1 LEAVS
6 PESRRTGTG
15 NSMRRGRAAR
25 AFITD
30 NPVIWREARL
40 RFWREWSR
48 LRKVGFV
55 VGAAAILALLAFASR
70 RAMGNAPLELR
81 QALVM
86 VYGMALGL
94 GGAIIGARSVAGER
108 EVRTWEQLLI
118 TRLRPVHLIL
128 GKIVGV
134 MWQVGMLA
142 LVAAPA
148 LWIWVMYFA
157 PPPAYSRTVPYTIYG
172 YSYAQRPP
180 LTELLFAPGGF
191 GGTTQAGSALAAG
204 FLWLFSGAM
213 LWMAQGATAGVF
225 ASLRY
230 RSTITA
236 IAVAVVF
243 LAVVLMFDFLM
254 LMGGGAGLASSP
266 WIAYGARLLR
276 VPVLLA
282 LGGAGVVALF
292 VGFHAR
298 YVRKAPKSRLAVGAR
313 NAALGLGLACAVD
326 LFLGWIATGV
336 AFEETLNIGLGRL
349 VAASILVVWVWPC
362 ITIAIML
369 GLATYEF
376 REFDRWLDAGR
387 AAAGS

>member
-1 LEAVS
+1 MEAVS
-6 PESRRTGTG
+6 LESRQKGA
-15 NSMRRGRAAR
+15 GRPMSASRVALGLI
-25 AFITD
+25 AD

-48 LRKVGFV
+48 TRKVGLV
-55 VGAAAILALLAFASR
+55 VGAAAILALLAWVSR
-70 RAMGNAPLELR
+70 GAMGTAPLELR
-81 QALVM
+81 QALVIL
-86 VYGMALGL
+86 YGMTLGL

-128 GKIVGV
+128 GKVVGV

-142 LVAAPA
+142 LVSAPA

-157 PPPAYSRTVPYTIYG
+157 QPPTSPGVIPYY
-172 YSYAQRPP
+172 YPERPSV
-180 LTELLFAPGGF
+180 TELLFAPAGF
-191 GGTTQAGSALAAG
+191 GGVQGGQLIAGL
-204 FLWLFSGAM
+204 FWLFTATI

-243 LAVVLMFDFLM
+243 LAIVLMFDFLM

-266 WIAYGARLLR
+266 WIAYSARLLR
-276 VPVLLA
+276 VPVLAA
-282 LGGAGVVALF
+282 LGCAAAVALF
-292 VGFHAR
+292 IAVHTR
-298 YVRKAPKSRLAVGAR
+298 YARKAPNSRLAVGAR
-313 NAALGLGLACAVD
+313 NATVGLGLACAVD

-336 AFEETLNIGLGRL
+336 AFEDTPNIGHARL
-349 VAASILVVWVWPC
+349 VAASILVMWVWPC

-376 REFDRWLDAGR
+376 REFDRWLEARQAGAGR
-387 AAAGS
+387 

>member
-1 LEAVS
+1 ML
-6 PESRRTGTG
+6 PRR
-15 NSMRRGRAAR
+15 MAR
-25 AFITD
+25 SLIAD

-48 LRKVGFV
+48 LRKVGLV
-55 VGAAAILALLAFASR
+55 VGTAATLALLALASR
-70 RAMGNAPLELR
+70 GAMGHAPLELR
-81 QALVM
+81 QALVIL
-86 VYGMALGL
+86 YGMTLGL

-128 GKIVGV
+128 GKVVGV

-157 PPPAYSRTVPYTIYG
+157 DPPTRPWVMPYG
-172 YSYAQRPP
+172 YPERLA
-180 LTELLFAPGGF
+180 LTELLFSPAGF
-191 GGTTQAGSALAAG
+191 EGADVGSALVGG
-204 FLWLFSGAM
+204 FFWLFTGAL
-213 LWMAQGATAGVF
+213 LWMAQGAAAGVF

-243 LAVVLMFDFLM
+243 LAIVLMFDFLM

-276 VPVLLA
+276 VPVLAA
-282 LGGAGVVALF
+282 LGCAAAVALS
-292 VGFHAR
+292 VALYAR
-298 YVRKAPKSRLAVGAR
+298 YARKAPNSRLAVGAR

-336 AFEETLNIGLGRL
+336 AFEEALNIGLARL
-349 VAASILVVWVWPC
+349 VAASILVMWVWPC

-376 REFDRWLDAGR
+376 REFDRWLEAR
-387 AAAGS
+387 QAAAGR